1 MKRNKYIFCIS
12 IFWICSVFCVFVQSA
27 SSQEDE
33 ITTTRQTSNTD
44 ADLSASSE
52 DASRNIMLARSSSD
66 YRVTPGDVYTLAY
79 AAGSTPVSYIIT
91 VDTSYRIRVS
101 NLGII
106 NGAGKT
112 FLQLKSEVEAVV
124 ANNYPLSGVQ
134 LVLTQ
139 PAIFRVYVNGEVHRA
154 GEASAW
160 GLSRLSTLA
169 GRNLTGYA
177 STRDISVKS
186 SNGQTRVY
194 DLFKAQRFGDMSQ
207 DPYLRPGD
215 VVTFNRIKRVVSIN
229 GAVERP
235 GRYQLLDGENI
246 KELIVSYGNG
256 FTPVADKTRSTLT
269 RYVGSTEISGD
280 IMLLSEEE
288 LTGNYILC
296 DMDVIS
302 IPSITSLRPAAHVNR
317 LERTI
322 TINGAV
328 RRPGTYELMPNEN
341 LKELIEVYA
350 DGLTPLADLTRIEM
364 TRLVN
369 GVEIA
374 GDKIFL
380 SSDDLSDNYALEHL
394 DSIFIPSVIQ
404 LRSVL
409 FVEGAVGIDI
419 SASLHTTNRFRVQF
433 SIGETYASL
442 VRRNSEWFSAMSD
455 TQNSYILRKG
465 ERININIDNI
475 LYNISFHNEVLI
487 EDEDTLI
494 IPFRQYFV
502 AVSGSVINPGRYPY
516 IPERDW
522 EYYIGLAGGFVPGQN
537 ANEAVKIRDIY
548 GNKMKKTDDILPETT
563 ITAETN
569 HFLYF
574 FNQYAPLITTVLSVV
589 TTFFTVMA
597 VTR

>member
-1 MKRNKYIFCIS
+1 
-12 IFWICSVFCVFVQSA
+12 VFVQSA
-27 SSQEDE
+27 FSQEDE

-52 DASRNIMLARSSSD
+52 DASRSIMLARSSAD

-79 AAGSTPVSYIIT
+79 AAGSTPVSYVIT

-101 NLGII
+101 NLGMV

-112 FLQLKSEVEAVV
+112 FMQLKTEVEAVV
-124 ANNYPLSGVQ
+124 TNNYPLSGVQ

-139 PAIFRVYVNGEVHRA
+139 PAVFKVFVNGEVHRA
-154 GEASAW
+154 GEVSAW

-169 GRNLTGYA
+169 GGNFTGYT

-194 DLFKAQRFGDMSQ
+194 DLFKAHRFGDMDQ
-207 DPYLRPGD
+207 NPYLRPGD

-246 KELIVSYGNG
+246 KELIEIYANG
-256 FTPVADKTRSTLT
+256 FTP
-269 RYVGSTEISGD
+269 
-280 IMLLSEEE
+280 
-288 LTGNYILC
+288 
-296 DMDVIS
+296 
-302 IPSITSLRPAAHVNR
+302 
-317 LERTI
+317 
-322 TINGAV
+322 
-328 RRPGTYELMPNEN
+328 
-341 LKELIEVYA
+341 
-350 DGLTPLADLTRIEM
+350 LADITRVEM
-364 TRLVN
+364 TRVVN
-369 GVEIA
+369 SVEIA
-374 GDKIFL
+374 GDKIFF
-380 SSDDLSDNYALEHL
+380 SNDDLSDNYALEHL
-394 DSIFIPSVIQ
+394 DSIYIPSVIQ
-404 LRSVL
+404 LRSIL

-419 SASLHTTNRFRVQF
+419 SASLQTTNQFRIQF
-433 SIGETYASL
+433 ASGETYASL
-442 VRRNSEWFSAMSD
+442 IKKNIAWFSAVSD
-455 TQNSYILRKG
+455 TQNSYIMRKG
-465 ERININIDNI
+465 ERIDININEI
-475 LYNISFHNEVLI
+475 LYNISYRDEIVI

-502 AVSGSVINPGRYPY
+502 AVSGSVRSPGRYPY

-537 ANEAVKIRDIY
+537 AKEAVTIRDIY
-548 GNKMKKTDDILPETT
+548 GKKMKKTDEILPETN